1 MRLGAGTGVPCPYKG
16 KRQIE
21 EGRSM
26 LRGYK
31 GKMRPSAWASLKRRP
46 YNNQYNWGCVGPQP
60 HYYAALVVRTMR
72 KRALPCIMRA

>member
-1 MRLGAGTGVPCPYKG
+1 
-16 KRQIE
+16 
-21 EGRSM
+21 M

-46 YNNQYNWGCVGPQP
+46 YNYSAPTT
-60 HYYAALVVRTMR
+60 HYYAALAVRTMR